1 MIKGFSVHLLQTE
14 ARGREVNMQYC
25 PYFDSGK
32 LFGII
37 FMLIY
42 KFFLL
47 QIILLFS
54 AFNEQGDLMQGI

>member
-1 MIKGFSVHLLQTE
+1 MHLLQTE

-32 LFGII
+32 LFAII
-37 FMLIY
+37 FMLILY
-42 KFFLL
+42 NIFFLL

-54 AFNEQGDLMQGI
+54 AFNEQGDLMQGIYS